1 MPPFFKYA
9 KRFDSFSVIEKF
21 NKELQ
26 SIDTHGTGFVPL
38 NLFRSILEGELK
50 IKEKIVLDFIN
61 CMRVTDASQSLQTLD
76 VNLFT
81 HSLRSHIDYALLLR
95 KLCYYF
101 EIRGNSHNQILHTE
115 EEHPLG
121 DGSEEVTLKID
132 IESAMRLKN
141 EINEFE
147 PPSTYVVVNFPFAGC
162 VP

>member
-1 MPPFFKYA
+1 M
-9 KRFDSFSVIEKF
+9 
-21 NKELQ
+21 
-26 SIDTHGTGFVPL
+26 
-38 NLFRSILEGELK
+38 
-50 IKEKIVLDFIN
+50 LDFIN